1 MNFESASQFHM
12 NSALNVKALVGA
24 FDQEK
29 ALVGAFLLLR
39 DCEIFANLR
48 LKFYWIMVSCHQPI
62 TISPY
67 ASPSTQLR
75 YITQRQ
81 IRYHLALL

>member
-1 MNFESASQFHM
+1 MK
-12 NSALNVKALVGA
+12 VLVGA
-24 FDQEK
+24 FNQEK

-67 ASPSTQLR
+67 ASMPA
-75 YITQRQ
+75 
-81 IRYHLALL
+81 LAHSCYTSLSVRSDIISLCCNSSE